1 MWADGILDRQQTGSA
16 GRPTKSA
23 THRNPGSPRED
34 RREREHC
41 GTPLRHQTS
50 HRTQAIRRRTQRNPH
65 TATELIRAASERPND
80 HIYLSFDVANAVGS
94 IEHHAIYESLQRR
107 APQLLPYLLC
117 GTRPRTEVL
126 GRRSSGVAVAF
137 VQPLLAPSLAP
148 PPSTHRSQLATLP
161 QTTRQRRSRPSR
173 PSTSLDD
180 DDITTQDPPHDVTL
194 DWKTILDRAG
204 WQSSVP
210 SVSSGGP
217 QAAPSTPRRT
227 SHSISRQDASHLGR
241 SITDDFTVTMG
252 EPAGTPPHQKRAD
265 QAASLAQ
272 SIAELVNSG
281 TDFSARHVTF
291 VLLQRCAACALE
303 FDLRVCAPAQI
314 ATSTS
319 ILSPALRKAV
329 TMTTATPSRQ
339 TTCGMRAGGPNLE
352 VSPSA
357 VTTIPVP
364 KQHWAALAAVH
375 RPLQDEAQFFN
386 IDVSHASLDDRP
398 NNLAHQ
404 LQCKRLSAPQLQ
416 AQLSLLSDSTR
427 LRRLIHLLHTK
438 GAWQHV
444 TRIEGLCHTHVS
456 LEWLPHTRPHTARQH
471 HQRAKVTRHQGL
483 HGLWWMPSLWIILRL
498 LSTVKPA
505 APLKPPR
512 ALRLRSLR
520 LGRAKTRRSRNYDT
534 AQRVS
539 KANVGCL

>member
-1 MWADGILDRQQTGSA
+1 MARHLRPPRSKRRSEHRHTVVPARCGPMASWTVNKRVPQGGQPRVRPIAIQEALVKIVESANIVELLSGIRPAIGPRQFGVGPS
-16 GRPTKSA
+16 
-23 THRNPGSPRED
+23 
-34 RREREHC
+34 
-41 GTPLRHQTS
+41 GT
-50 HRTQAIRRRTQRNPH
+50 PH

-80 HIYLSFDVANAVGS
+80 HIYLSFDVANAVGF
-94 IEHHAIYESLQRR
+94 HR
-107 APQLLPYLLC
+107 APHQKREPPAESSAATPIPLMRHQTQDR
-117 GTRPRTEVL
+117 GVL

-137 VQPLLAPSLAP
+137 VQPLLAPWLAP

-291 VLLQRCAACALE
+291 VFCCSVA
-303 FDLRVCAPAQI
+303 LRVPWNSIFASALPPRLRPAPA
-314 ATSTS
+314 S
-319 ILSPALRKAV
+319 SPPPFGR
-329 TMTTATPSRQ
+329 PSR
-339 TTCGMRAGGPNLE
+339 
-352 VSPSA
+352 
-357 VTTIPVP
+357 
-364 KQHWAALAAVH
+364 
-375 RPLQDEAQFFN
+375 
-386 IDVSHASLDDRP
+386 
-398 NNLAHQ
+398 
-404 LQCKRLSAPQLQ
+404 
-416 AQLSLLSDSTR
+416 
-427 LRRLIHLLHTK
+427 
-438 GAWQHV
+438 
-444 TRIEGLCHTHVS
+444 
-456 LEWLPHTRPHTARQH
+456 
-471 HQRAKVTRHQGL
+471 
-483 HGLWWMPSLWIILRL
+483 
-498 LSTVKPA
+498 
-505 APLKPPR
+505 
-512 ALRLRSLR
+512 
-520 LGRAKTRRSRNYDT
+520 
-534 AQRVS
+534 
-539 KANVGCL
+539 